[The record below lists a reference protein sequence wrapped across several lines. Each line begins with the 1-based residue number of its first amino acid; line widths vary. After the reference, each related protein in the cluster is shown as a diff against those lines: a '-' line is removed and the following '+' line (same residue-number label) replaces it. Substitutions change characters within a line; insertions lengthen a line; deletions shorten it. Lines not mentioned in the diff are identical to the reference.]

1 MKYWE
6 PIEDNK
12 MRFRA
17 HDEFIKANGFTKYFL
32 YSNQKSIE
40 KILKSGTF
48 ASFGITGE
56 SEDVPYLDHGIIYKN
71 HKTKV
76 CCLVYMPYSE
86 PSMVREKVNE
96 WAKAKGLKAE
106 VYDKSWY
113 NSTCLVIISLPYV
126 NIAFK

>member
-40 KILKSGTF
+40 KILKV
-48 ASFGITGE
+48 APLRLLE
-56 SEDVPYLDHGIIYKN
+56 LLV
-71 HKTKV
+71 KV
-76 CCLVYMPYSE
+76 RMFH
-86 PSMVREKVNE
+86 
-96 WAKAKGLKAE
+96 
-106 VYDKSWY
+106 
-113 NSTCLVIISLPYV
+113 I
-126 NIAFK
+126 